1 MAYKVG
7 DRLQKT
13 LFPNII
19 DDYIGEHDPVRVYDS
34 FVDSL
39 NLEKLGIHEEY
50 NKAGADEYQP
60 RNMLKLIIYG
70 YSYGVRTSRKL
81 ELACHHNLSFIWLM
95 GGLKPAYRTIARFRS
110 ENKEVI
116 KNVLKQCVKLC
127 IKFNLIEGNTLFIDG
142 SSFRGDASIRNTWTS
157 ERCDKALKAID
168 KRIDELI
175 EEAERIDKEE
185 EEKGSLVEIKEELRD
200 KEVLKE
206 QIQEI
211 ALELNNTGKTQTNTT
226 DADCVK
232 VKGRQ
237 GLHAGYNVQMAVDEK
252 HGLIVN
258 SEATSHSQD
267 ANQFSAQVKK
277 ASEVLNKKPKIVCSD
292 SGYHSVKDISK
303 VDKNIMVVMP
313 SQKQVQEENGFFLG
327 PFDKNSFTYDVQ
339 KDEYICPEGNRL
351 TYIGTAKSGRRIG
364 NRLFRAKAAE
374 CRLCRH
380 FGTCTKSIHGRTVD
394 RLGEEELKDK
404 LEKIYISAEGQRI
417 YKQRKEKVELT
428 FGHIKRNLKAG
439 QFLLR
444 GKDKV
449 DAEVS
454 ILSTCFNIVRMITIV
469 GIPNLLSMFQL
480 P

>member
-19 DDYIGEHDPVRVYDS
+19 DDYIGKHDPVRVYDS

-39 NLEKLGIHEEY
+39 NLEKLGIVEEY

-110 ENKEVI
+110 ENKGVI

-127 IKFNLIEGNTLFIDG
+127 IKFNLIEGNTLFVDG
-142 SSFRGDASIRNTWTS
+142 SSFRGDASIRNTWTR

-168 KRIDELI
+168 KRIDELV

-206 QIQEI
+206 KIQEI
-211 ALELNNTGKTQTNTT
+211 ASELNNTGKAQTNTT

-267 ANQFSAQVKK
+267 ANQFSEQVKK
-277 ASEVLNKKPKIVCSD
+277 ASEVLNKKPKAVCSD

-327 PFDKNSFTYDVQ
+327 PFDKDRFTYDVQ
-339 KDEYICPEGNRL
+339 KDEYICPGGNRL
-351 TYIGTAKSGRRIG
+351 TYIGTAKSGRRVG
-364 NRLFRAKAAE
+364 NRLFRAKADE
-374 CRLCRH
+374 CQSCRH
-380 FGTCTKSIHGRTVD
+380 FGICTKSIHGRTID
-394 RLGEEELKDK
+394 RLREEVLKDK
-404 LEKIYISAEGQRI
+404 LEKIYVSAEGQRI

-469 GIPNLLSMFQL
+469 GIPDLLSMFQL

>member
-19 DDYIGEHDPVRVYDS
+19 DDYIGKHDPVRVYDS

-110 ENKEVI
+110 ENKGVI

-211 ALELNNTGKTQTNTT
+211 ASELNNTGKTQTNTT

-277 ASEVLNKKPKIVCSD
+277 ASEVLNKKPKVVCSD

-327 PFDKNSFTYDVQ
+327 PFDKDRFMYDVQ

-351 TYIGTAKSGRRIG
+351 TYIGTAKSGRRVG
-364 NRLFRAKAAE
+364 NRLFRAKADE
-374 CRLCRH
+374 CQSCCN

-394 RLGEEELKDK
+394 RLREEELKDK
-404 LEKIYISAEGQRI
+404 LEEIYISAEGQRI

-469 GIPNLLSMFQL
+469 GIPDLLSMFQL